1 LAQRQAVQL
10 PGFDI
15 RRRAFIIASFLAVIT
30 ALAALNLFP
39 WQPSA
44 ILVVWLGMIKATERL
59 LSRQT
64 SERSVVRVATLAFSA
79 DTLFVSACAFFLGG
93 AMWIATAFY
102 LFLVMVAASM
112 LPLRNTLQVA
122 GCAIAGFAFLVLA
135 EVSGEITRP
144 PFFGIPDYAGNYQ
157 LGLTTLVVA
166 ATTMGLALIF
176 QQTLVTAIRRS
187 EQSHRLVLEA
197 ASDMIAT
204 LDQSGRIL
212 RVNDAVREQTGYA
225 REHLLG
231 VNLTMLATPSFRA
244 DLDRQIELVRL
255 GSRIPIEG
263 SYVHAGG
270 SERWLSGT
278 LTPIPDSGSGAGML
292 LIARDVTRDKAA
304 ERERERLRNE
314 LAQALRIQALGRLVS
329 GVAHELNNPLTA
341 ILTTADDLLDGHEAS
356 ADDRESL
363 GIIRQQAHRAR
374 TIVLDLVSFVRS
386 GSERKRERILPS
398 AALAEALATAR
409 LQIELIGARL
419 QIGIAPNMEPV
430 EIDRAGFDQVIT
442 NIVMNAAQAAGA
454 GGIVA
459 VRGRIVGGFCEI
471 VVEDNGPG
479 IASDVLAHIFEPFY
493 TTKPVGKGTGLGL
506 SLSVGIVEHYEGTI
520 GAENRSFAA
529 EGSSGARFTVRL
541 PVASNR
547 EVALAHAP
555 VPAPALAPA
564 PATADAAPVSGTG
577 QDVQTA
583 ALPGRTQTALVIDD
597 EDSIRRALR
606 RYLERFGWVVEDVPS
621 AVEELPLRVSA
632 GAEDRYAVIICDITM
647 PGMTG
652 IELCQRIRTEA
663 PALSHRFVLTS
674 GNLAEHER
682 EIRDCSLGGT
692 LAKPYDVV
700 ALRALVDRIANAVAP
715 ESW

>member
-1 LAQRQAVQL
+1 MAQRQTLLL
-10 PGFDI
+10 PGFDN
-15 RRRAFIIASFLAVIT
+15 RRRAFIIASFLALTTV
-30 ALAALNLFP
+30 LAALNLFP
-39 WQPSA
+39 WQPPA
-44 ILVVWLGMIKATERL
+44 ILLVWLGVIKATERL

-64 SERSVVRVATLAFSA
+64 SERSMLRVATLAFCA

-93 AMWIATAFY
+93 AMWMATAFY

-112 LPLRNTLQVA
+112 LPLRNALRVA
-122 GCAIAGFAFLVLA
+122 GCAIAGFAFLVLG
-135 EVSGEITRP
+135 EVSGEISRP

-166 ATTMGLALIF
+166 ATTMGLALMV
-176 QQTLVTAIRRS
+176 QQSLVAAIRRS
-187 EQSHRLVLEA
+187 EQSHSLVLEA

-231 VNLTMLATPSFRA
+231 ANLTMLATPSFSA
-244 DLDRQIELVRL
+244 TLERQIEFVRL

-278 LTPIPDSGSGAGML
+278 LTPIPDGDSGAGML

-356 ADDRESL
+356 PDDRESL

-374 TIVLDLVSFVRS
+374 TIVRDLASFVRS
-386 GSERKRERILPS
+386 GSERKHERILPS

-419 QIGIAPNMEPV
+419 EIGIAPNMEPV
-430 EIDRAGFDQVIT
+430 EVDRAGFGQVIT
-442 NIVMNAAQAAGA
+442 NIVLNAAQAAGA

-493 TTKPVGKGTGLGL
+493 TTKTAGKGTGLGL

-520 GAENRSFAA
+520 VAENRSYAA

-547 EVALAHAP
+547 DVALASAP
-555 VPAPALAPA
+555 APA
-564 PATADAAPVSGTG
+564 PATAAAVSGTG
-577 QDVQTA
+577 QA
-583 ALPGRTQTALVIDD
+583 AQDAQAATLSGGTQTALVIDD

-606 RYLERFGWVVEDVPS
+606 RYLERFGWTVYDVPS
-621 AVEELPLRVSA
+621 AIEALPLLVSA
-632 GAEDRYAVIICDITM
+632 GAEDRYAVIICDIKM

-700 ALRALVDRIANAVAP
+700 ELRALVDRIANAVAP
-715 ESW
+715 A